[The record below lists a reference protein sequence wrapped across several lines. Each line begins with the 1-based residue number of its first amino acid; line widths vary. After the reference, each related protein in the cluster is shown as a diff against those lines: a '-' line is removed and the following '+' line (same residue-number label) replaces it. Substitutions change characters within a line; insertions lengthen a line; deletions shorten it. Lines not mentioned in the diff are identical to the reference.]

1 MKRILF
7 YFLLLFQVS
16 VVLLVVLQYNLI
28 DKYGAEITLIT
39 QPWEEE
45 YYEDDILAYQDYTFE
60 FEINTFA
67 KDKWVGKEVNYQT
80 PVFVLL
86 KENQSGIYELVNVTD
101 KEIQSNKSKV
111 IVIHGSSL
119 YDSEADIYL

>member
-1 MKRILF
+1 MQNKRKREREINEKKIILLIIQESV
-7 YFLLLFQVS
+7 YFII
-16 VVLLVVLQYNLI
+16 VLQYNLI
-28 DKYGAEITLIT
+28 DKYGTEITLIT

-86 KENQSGIYELVNVTD
+86 KENQ
-101 KEIQSNKSKV
+101 
-111 IVIHGSSL
+111 
-119 YDSEADIYL
+119 

>member
-7 YFLLLFQVS
+7 YILLLFQVS

-28 DKYGAEITLIT
+28 DIYGAEITLIT

-45 YYEDDILAYQDYTFE
+45 YYVNDIHAYQDYTIE

-67 KDKWVGKEVNYQT
+67 KDKWVSKEVNYQT

-86 KENQSGIYELVNVTD
+86 KENQSGIYEIEKVTD
-101 KEIQSNKSKV
+101 KEIQTNKSKE
-111 IVIHGSSL
+111 IVLQGTNL
-119 YDSEADIYL
+119 

>member
-28 DKYGAEITLIT
+28 DKYGTEITLIT

-45 YYEDDILAYQDYTFE
+45 YNEDDVFAYQDYTFE
-60 FEINTFA
+60 FEINTFS

-86 KENQSGIYELVNVTD
+86 KENQSGIYEIEKVTD
-101 KEIQSNKSKV
+101 KEIGRAHV
-111 IVIHGSSL
+111 
-119 YDSEADIYL
+119 